1 MTILAPRFIALALL
15 VAALYSPVQA
25 TEASP
30 VAQASLVVGQAYV
43 IRASD
48 EHQQPFVRGQALYE
62 GDRLVTGDDGMVMLV
77 FIDQGR
83 VALRPGSELRIR
95 SYRYDQDGQDTDLQ
109 LELLRGTVR
118 QISGQAAHRQPERY
132 RLNTPIAAIGVRGTD
147 FLARVDPD
155 AVRTY
160 VSEGAITVQTHG
172 SSQALLSH
180 AGEGR
185 SVLAHGEGHLEQQTL
200 RLAELQQTFRIEIN
214 PGNTNTAVASTS
226 TSASSTTATSG
237 TTIAAAVLSAQ
248 PSGADPW
255 PTHIASSTDSLTP
268 GSAPS
273 AVVPVEVPAALVWG
287 HIYSNP
293 AAIPLTLLQTADN
306 AAPGRHPT
314 VGEPGA
320 YALWRSGPAGQE
332 MTPGLSGQA
341 SFALTHSEAYYQHN
355 SGTTQVAQ
363 LSNGRLNVNFDNA
376 QFQTQL
382 QLSAPGQ
389 LSRQLQVDGRINSE
403 GIFVGRSDGQRVAGA
418 LTLDARQAGYLF
430 EAAAGG
436 GSYHGITLWGRK

>member
-1 MTILAPRFIALALL
+1 MTILAPRFITLALL

-95 SYRYDQDGQDTDLQ
+95 SYRYDQAGQDTDLQ

-185 SVLAHGEGHLEQQTL
+185 SVLAHGEGHLEPQTL

-226 TSASSTTATSG
+226 SSST
-237 TTIAAAVLSAQ
+237 
-248 PSGADPW
+248 
-255 PTHIASSTDSLTP
+255 
-268 GSAPS
+268 
-273 AVVPVEVPAALVWG
+273 
-287 HIYSNP
+287 
-293 AAIPLTLLQTADN
+293 
-306 AAPGRHPT
+306 
-314 VGEPGA
+314 
-320 YALWRSGPAGQE
+320 
-332 MTPGLSGQA
+332 
-341 SFALTHSEAYYQHN
+341 
-355 SGTTQVAQ
+355 
-363 LSNGRLNVNFDNA
+363 
-376 QFQTQL
+376 
-382 QLSAPGQ
+382 
-389 LSRQLQVDGRINSE
+389 
-403 GIFVGRSDGQRVAGA
+403 
-418 LTLDARQAGYLF
+418 
-430 EAAAGG
+430 
-436 GSYHGITLWGRK
+436 

>member
-1 MTILAPRFIALALL
+1 MTILAPRFITLALL

-83 VALRPGSELRIR
+83 LALRPGSELRIR
-95 SYRYDQDGQDTDLQ
+95 SYRYDQAGQDTDLQ

-172 SSQALLSH
+172 SSQALLSQ

-185 SVLAHGEGHLEQQTL
+185 SVLAHGEGHLEPQTL
-200 RLAELQQTFRIEIN
+200 RLAELQQTFRIELN
-214 PGNTNTAVASTS
+214 PGSTNTAVASTS
-226 TSASSTTATSG
+226 SSSTATSG
-237 TTIAAAVLSAQ
+237 TTIAAAAVLSAQ

-273 AVVPVEVPAALVWG
+273 AEVPAALVWG

-293 AAIPLTLLQTADN
+293 AAIPLTLLQSADN

-341 SFALTHSEAYYQHN
+341 SFALTRSEAYYQHN

>member
-1 MTILAPRFIALALL
+1 MTILAPRFITLALL

-83 VALRPGSELRIR
+83 LALRPGSELRIR
-95 SYRYDQDGQDTDLQ
+95 SYRYDQAGQDTDLQ

-172 SSQALLSH
+172 SSQALLSQ

-185 SVLAHGEGHLEQQTL
+185 SVLAHGEGHLEPQTL
-200 RLAELQQTFRIEIN
+200 RLAELQQTFRIELN
-214 PGNTNTAVASTS
+214 PGSTNTAVASTS
-226 TSASSTTATSG
+226 SSSTATSG
-237 TTIAAAVLSAQ
+237 TTIAAAAVLSAQ

-273 AVVPVEVPAALVWG
+273 AEVPAALVWG

-293 AAIPLTLLQTADN
+293 AAIPLTLLQSADN

-355 SGTTQVAQ
+355 SGTSQVAQ

-389 LSRQLQVDGRINSE
+389 LSRQLQVDGRINNE

>member
-1 MTILAPRFIALALL
+1 MTILAPRFITLALL

-83 VALRPGSELRIR
+83 LALRPGSELRIR
-95 SYRYDQDGQDTDLQ
+95 SYRYDQAGQDTDLQ

-172 SSQALLSH
+172 SSQALLSQ

-185 SVLAHGEGHLEQQTL
+185 SVLAHGEGHLEPQTL
-200 RLAELQQTFRIEIN
+200 RLAELQQTFRIELN
-214 PGNTNTAVASTS
+214 PGSTNTAVASTS
-226 TSASSTTATSG
+226 SSSTATSG
-237 TTIAAAVLSAQ
+237 TTIAAAAVLSAQ

-273 AVVPVEVPAALVWG
+273 AEVPAALVWG

-293 AAIPLTLLQTADN
+293 AAIPLTLLQSADN

-332 MTPGLSGQA
+332 MPPGLSGQA
-341 SFALTHSEAYYQHN
+341 SFALTRSEAYYQHN